1 MNVLLVR
8 PSNIEV
14 YDLFKLKTR
23 ERVEPPFGMMYLAAW
38 LRKARPD
45 DKVEIWDAECKEL
58 DYRKMKQFDVVASGG
73 TTPEYDLIAEI
84 FRKVKETDREIV
96 TVAGGPHY
104 SAVPHPTPNLDYIIT
119 GEGEAS
125 FAELVG
131 ELETNGSKR
140 PEKTEVIKGKPVDNL
155 DEIPFP
161 TRDLV
166 DNDCYTY
173 MIEGKLQ
180 KATLMMTSRGC
191 PYKCIFCHN
200 SKFPRKLRFRSLENV
215 VGEMRDLAK
224 YKIKNFLF
232 VDDTFTLHKKRTME
246 LCDRM
251 IKEDFNFR
259 WACFTR
265 ADTISRDLVQK
276 MEDAGCRELSI
287 GVESG
292 NQEIL
297 DIICKDE
304 TKEQIR
310 KASEIVSKFPKI
322 DKRSSYIIGHPYE
335 TMETAMETINFAKS
349 LPVDRAFFN
358 IMTPYPS
365 SVLYDMAKKGQ
376 GIRILTENWS
386 EYKRFGNCVI
396 ETDELS
402 RDQIIELQKTALKEF
417 WTQPRVVITHL
428 ERLVGDDA
436 KKKQHAKPVMD
447 ELHGLD
453 RTPPGKVKGI
463 LGVLNRLIGDDENK
477 RFYNRPLI
485 EALCLLGGIPV
496 EELGQ

>member
-23 ERVEPPFGMMYLAAW
+23 ERVEPPFGLMYLAAW

-45 DKVEIWDAECKEL
+45 DKVEIWDAECKKL
-58 DYRKMKQFDVVASGG
+58 DYKKMKQFDVVGAGG
-73 TTPEYDLIAEI
+73 TTPEYDLIEGI
-84 FRKVKETDREIV
+84 FKKVKEIDNDIV
-96 TVAGGPHY
+96 TVAGGPHFT
-104 SAVPHPTPNLDYIIT
+104 AAPNPTPNIDYIVT
-119 GEGEAS
+119 GEAEAS

-131 ELETNGSKR
+131 RVEKGEKR
-140 PEKTEVIKGKPVDNL
+140 PKKTEVIKGKTVENL

-161 TRDLV
+161 ARDMV

-200 SKFPRKLRFRSLENV
+200 SKIPRKLRFRSLDNV
-215 VGEMRDLAK
+215 VEEMRDLAK
-224 YKIKNFLF
+224 YKLKNFLF
-232 VDDTFTLHKKRTME
+232 VDDTFTLNRKRVME

-251 IKEDFNFR
+251 IKEDFDFR

-265 ADTISRDLVQK
+265 ADTITSDMVKK

-287 GVESG
+287 GVETG
-292 NQEIL
+292 NKEIL
-297 DIICKDE
+297 EIICKGE
-304 TKEQIR
+304 TKEQIV

-335 TMETAMETINFAKS
+335 TRETAMETINFAKS

-365 SVLYDMAKKGQ
+365 SVIYDMAKAGK

-402 RDQIIELQKTALKEF
+402 RDDIIELQKTALKEF
-417 WTQPRVVITHL
+417 WTQPRVVMTHL
-428 ERLVGDDA
+428 ERLVEKDA
-436 KKKQHAKPVMD
+436 KKKRYAKPVMD
-447 ELHGLD
+447 ELRKLD
-453 RTPPGKVKGI
+453 KIPPAKVKGI
-463 LGVLNRLIGDDENK
+463 LEVLNRLIGKDENK

-485 EALCLLGGIPV
+485 EALCLLGNIPI
-496 EELGQ
+496 EEFGQ